1 MANLIVS
8 ALATWNGKALNKG
21 KSDISAFDKSVTK
34 LGKTFAGVFAA
45 SSILAFS
52 KKAVNAFAADQAAAK
67 SLELQLINTGNA
79 FRVSEVEGYL
89 KSLEKTYAILTDL
102 RAPFKTLL
110 NVTGSIETSQRLLN
124 DALNISAGTGESLDS
139 VISAITSGLR
149 GQTKGIKG
157 LNTGIDANI
166 IATGDMNKIMEA
178 LEARFKG
185 QAKARLDTFAGKM
198 DALTLGTKLATKAIG
213 GGLVDALTILSKD
226 NSIANLATDFENL
239 GKNIAFVIVQLAKL
253 LDKVSG
259 ITSSPS
265 FKPLI
270 LLLGGAASAAS
281 GNPLPLA
288 GAFGLV
294 ATMGVGGALTKNYQ
308 RPISDS
314 ENSALG
320 RKRLADRVKAGKIQS
335 DLNRYNAQALALL
348 KAKSEV
354 DKLKEKFDLERIG
367 INAALSNAT
376 DDETKLRLKAQLA
389 ILDNNE
395 ALAKKYNAEL
405 DAARGAKE
413 LADSFHLA
421 GLTILSSSAEIKKY
435 MADSMAAYTAYL
447 NSIVGKNIPANA
459 PYAGPTYPDS
469 TTAAIV
475 NQASEA
481 EMARIAGVT
490 IPTFL
495 EKLRTTVKDG
505 YNIPS
510 PESFY
515 GNLPDTT
522 STQIARSMAISSAA
536 PTINVNVEGSV
547 LALSEMD
554 DAIQQA
560 LLRIY
565 KQNGDLMPAGFI
577 MP

>member
-21 KSDISAFDKSVTK
+21 KNDVSAFDKSVTK

-45 SSILAFS
+45 SSIIAFS

-102 RAPFKTLL
+102 RVPFKTLL

-124 DALNISAGTGESLDS
+124 SALNISAGTGESLDS
-139 VISAITSGLR
+139 VINAITSGLR
-149 GQTKGIKG
+149 GQTKGIKN

-166 IATGDMNKIMEA
+166 IASGDMNKIMEA

-185 QAKARLDTFAGKM
+185 QARARLDTFAGQM
-198 DALTLGTKLATKAIG
+198 DVLTLSSKLATKAIG
-213 GGLVDALTILSKD
+213 GGLVDALDILSKD
-226 NSIANLATDFENL
+226 NSVANLATDFENL

-294 ATMGVGGALTKNYQ
+294 GAMGVGGALTKNYQ
-308 RPISDS
+308 SPLSDAD
-314 ENSALG
+314 NSALG
-320 RKRLADRVKAGKIQS
+320 RKRLADRVKAGKIQA
-335 DLNRYNAQALALL
+335 DLNKYNAQALTLL

-354 DKLKEKFDLERIG
+354 DKLKDKFDLERIG
-367 INAALSNAT
+367 LTAALNAAT
-376 DDETKLRLKAQLA
+376 DEETKLRLRSQLA

-395 ALAKKYNAEL
+395 ALAKKLLAEMNAAEAIKAL
-405 DAARGAKE
+405 TDVTKNASIGLASAFDMLSLAARNLMLSFGLSPSQVGPGGTNISNGG
-413 LADSFHLA
+413 LADVRGLA
-421 GLTILSSSAEIKKY
+421 TTSLNNPNFGTSAEAMALGLSLGFTPGSSSSSSYTQPQEIVITV
-435 MADSMAAYTAYL
+435 D
-447 NSIVGKNIPANA
+447 
-459 PYAGPTYPDS
+459 
-469 TTAAIV
+469 TAAGGDRLS
-475 NQASEA
+475 QAIA
-481 EMARIAGVT
+481 ESI
-490 IPTFL
+490 
-495 EKLRTTVKDG
+495 
-505 YNIPS
+505 
-510 PESFY
+510 
-515 GNLPDTT
+515 
-522 STQIARSMAISSAA
+522 QIA
-536 PTINVNVEGSV
+536 T
-547 LALSEMD
+547 
-554 DAIQQA
+554 
-560 LLRIY
+560 
-565 KQNGDLMPAGFI
+565 KNGFSTVPAGQGF
-577 MP
+577 